1 MILTLSAPG
10 CGAHPE
16 AWRFSSAPQGPSL
29 AWFRSLTQTAERG
42 GLDAILFDGAWGPA
56 GAFTLD
62 PVPLIAALAS
72 SGKQIGLAAAIAL
85 DHAEPFNIARSFAA
99 IDRLTAGRSAWIATM
114 GTGRPSDFAH
124 VPVRDVASAR
134 ARAAESIS
142 VVRKLW
148 DSWED
153 EAIVMDKPSGRF
165 SDPDFI
171 HPINHS
177 GKYFSVRGPLNA
189 PRPLQGN
196 PPVIQRAASAEG
208 VALARESADVLIAPV
223 TEASMLAS
231 IRRGLDSRARLLVR
245 LAIVL
250 APTDA
255 EARARIETLGSPLE
269 GLSFVGTPDGLVV
282 RLAELSKLCDGV
294 DLWPAVL
301 PTDLDLLAD
310 QVVPKLRAAGLRPAT
325 YQGPTLRE
333 NLQLPRPRSQFAA

>member
-16 AWRFSSAPQGPSL
+16 AWRFSSAPDVPSL
-29 AWFRSLTQTAERG
+29 AWFRALTQAAERG

-56 GAFTLD
+56 GPFTMD

-72 SGKQIGLAAAIAL
+72 SSSHIGLGAVIAL

-114 GTGRPSDFAH
+114 GTGRPADFAH
-124 VPVRDVASAR
+124 APARDAISRR
-134 ARAAESIS
+134 ARAAESIV

-153 EAIVMDKPSGRF
+153 EAIVQDKPSGRF
-165 SDPDFI
+165 SNPDLI

-177 GKYFSVRGPLNA
+177 GTYFSVRGPLNA

-196 PPVIQRAASAEG
+196 PPVFQRDASPEG
-208 VALARESADVLIAPV
+208 VALARESADVLIAPAAD
-223 TEASMLAS
+223 ASALAG
-231 IRRGLDSRARLLVR
+231 IRHSLGDRVRLLVR
-245 LAIVL
+245 LSVLL
-250 APTDA
+250 APTEADA
-255 EARARIETLGSPLE
+255 RTRSEELGGPLE
-269 GLSFVGTPDGLVV
+269 GLSFAGTPDGLVA

-301 PTDLDLLAD
+301 PTDLDLLVD
-310 QVVPKLRAAGLRPAT
+310 QVVPKLQAAGLRPAT
-325 YQGPTLRE
+325 YQGRTLRE
-333 NLQLPRPRSQFAA
+333 NLHLSRPRSQFAA